1 MNIIEAASELKDGK
15 KIRRKDWDD
24 RYIRNDMMLYIAH
37 RDFFYIPSERF
48 EFYTNDLLADD
59 WEVVE

>member
-1 MNIIEAASELKDGK
+1 MNIIEATKQLALGK

-24 RYIRNDMMLYIAH
+24 SYIRNDMMLYTKCKT
-37 RDFFYIPSERF
+37 FYIPSERF
-48 EFYTNDLLADD
+48 EYYVDDLLADD